1 MRYLTGGG
9 VFVKREEKLIEKAY
23 IHLQKRKILNYDVV
37 DETTFYISDNEII
50 DNLSRKKNIVEVLS
64 APNKIHLRVNQ
75 LLRLYE
81 IVKFNLRFR

>member
-1 MRYLTGGG
+1 MRYLTGG